1 MAKIKLRRD
10 TFQNWYDANPTLASG
25 EPAYDTTNNKLKI
38 GDNVTLWRELEYLP
52 SGVSGSGGTG
62 GTGYTGSVGATGYRG
77 SLGATGYNG
86 SEGGTGYNGSV
97 GATGSVGGTGYSGSV
112 GVTGSVGFK
121 GSVGDGAVGYR
132 GSVGA
137 TGYEGSVGYKGSVG
151 ADGVVGY
158 RGSVGAAGGSV
169 AVINDLDDVVI
180 SSATV
185 GQVLGYNGSQWAN
198 TTGGTGGGYTRT
210 TVSETT
216 TVIATDVSDS
226 ISIVGFKAYMLMN
239 IEASCEAWVRIYSD
253 SASRTA
259 DASRSVLTD
268 PLPGSGVIAEVVT
281 TTGNLTQLI
290 TPGVY
295 GFNNESPVT
304 TDIFLSVT
312 NLNASTQ
319 GVTVTLTL
327 IQMEV

>member
-38 GDNVTLWRELEYLP
+38 GNNVTLWRELEYLP

-77 SLGATGYNG
+77 SLGATGYTG
-86 SEGGTGYNGSV
+86 SEGATGYNGSV
-97 GATGSVGGTGYSGSV
+97 GVTGSVGGTGYSGSV

-151 ADGVVGY
+151 AAGSVGY
-158 RGSVGAAGGSV
+158 RGSVGASGGSI
-169 AVINDLDDVVI
+169 AVINDLEDVVI

-185 GQVLGYNGSQWAN
+185 GQVLGYNGSQWTNAN
-198 TTGGTGGGYTRT
+198 GGTGGGYTRT
-210 TVSETT
+210 TASETT
-216 TVIATDVSDS
+216 AVIANDVSDS
-226 ISIVGFKAYMLMN
+226 ITIVGFKGYGLYKIQTSA
-239 IEASCEAWVRIYSD
+239 AAWVVVYD
-253 SASRTA
+253 SAAARTA
-259 DASRSVLTD
+259 DASRDSNTD
-268 PLPGSGVIAEVVT
+268 PTPGSGVIAEAI
-281 TTGNLTQLI
+281 TTGEQTIKLN
-290 TPGVY
+290 PGTM
-295 GFNNESPVT
+295 GFNDESPVT
-304 TDIFLSVT
+304 DDIPIKVT
-312 NLNASTQ
+312 NLSGGTT
-319 GVTVTLTL
+319 GITVTLTL
-327 IQMEV
+327 VCLEV